1 MVAMCLWKST
11 VYVVCVCTQIGLCD
25 YASMLHTYLVCVHCP
40 PPLPSVPPPSPPL
53 RSTSLPTSAL
63 HVAIINNH
71 TDAVRALLD
80 VLPQLPPTQTPVVD
94 TQNHLH
100 QVCTQELVGGASE

>member
-1 MVAMCLWKST
+1 ML
-11 VYVVCVCTQIGLCD
+11 YVCVNKSD
-25 YASMLHTYLVCVHCP
+25 CVTIHPCYIRTWCVFTV
-40 PPLPSVPPPSPPL
+40 PLPSPPL

-100 QVCTQELVGGASE
+100 QVCTQELMSGASGWG

>member
-1 MVAMCLWKST
+1 MGHVELIT
-11 VYVVCVCTQIGLCD
+11 
-25 YASMLHTYLVCVHCP
+25 YASVHLLQFFCP
-40 PPLPSVPPPSPPL
+40 SLPPSLPL
-53 RSTSLPTSAL
+53 SAL

-71 TDAVRALLD
+71 TDVVRALLD

-100 QVCTQELVGGASE
+100 QVCRACERGQWVGLLGGASGLGYWARPVGWDTEWG